1 MSTKAIVKFAPVTQ
15 DSFIQ
20 VVINIFTGAGYSP
33 YGQGTNSMIFRNDG
47 VCIEIDKESKLYK
60 GVYPDDSYT
69 YDRVFWLPHNMVEF
83 VNYIT
88 SESVDKSI
96 KKTTREIRQTPGY
109 QPEQKPGKVSPLFR
123 VGQQVVV
130 NNAEDCYTSYDKV
143 FDLMGF
149 KNTKKNLPGNI
160 SNVECK
166 IATIF
171 DMEYHLDFNY
181 MLCGIRF
188 DDGKELL
195 IGQEGLREFTGFEKS
210 DLVVILPSD
219 DYFFTIPKEDVGV
232 NYSIPVKVIEKSS
245 PIFSSSE
252 ILWTK
257 VLFSD
262 GSKNTY
268 TKLRYAND
276 SEKDAYRKKNSK
288 QTFIIGES
296 TRAKKIEVSLSG
308 IILLYHSSII
318 LHGSQRREVLK
329 ISVDHLREVVTEMSN
344 FKPHLKSRYW
354 QMSIPKINIGCVEN
368 VTYSQLKDI
377 LDYATH
383 IGLK

>member
-1 MSTKAIVKFAPVTQ
+1 
-15 DSFIQ
+15 
-20 VVINIFTGAGYSP
+20 
-33 YGQGTNSMIFRNDG
+33 MIFRNDG

-60 GVYPDDSYT
+60 GVYPDESYT

-130 NNAEDCYTSYDKV
+130 NNADHCYTSYNKV

-149 KNTKKNLPGNI
+149 KNTKENLPGNI
-160 SNVECK
+160 SNVKCE

-195 IGQEGLREFTGFEKS
+195 IGQEGLREFTGFEDG

-232 NYSIPVKVIEKSS
+232 AVKVREKSS
-245 PIFSSSE
+245 PIYSSK

-268 TKLRYAND
+268 TKLRYANE

-288 QTFIIGES
+288 RQTFIIGES
-296 TRAKKIEVSLSG
+296 TRARTIEVSLSG
-308 IILLYHSSII
+308 IILL
-318 LHGSQRREVLK
+318 GSEPGKMLK

-344 FKPHLKSRYW
+344 FKPHFKSRYW

-383 IGLK
+383 IGLD

>member
-130 NNAEDCYTSYDKV
+130 NNADHCYTSYNKV

-149 KNTKKNLPGNI
+149 KNTKENLPGNI
-160 SNVECK
+160 SNVGCK

-219 DYFFTIPKEDVGV
+219 DYFFTIPKEDVEV
-232 NYSIPVKVIEKSS
+232 AVKVIEKSS
-245 PIFSSSE
+245 PK
-252 ILWTK
+252 LWTK

-268 TKLRYAND
+268 MKLRYANE
-276 SEKDAYRKKNSK
+276 SEKNEYANKNSK

-296 TRAKKIEVSLSG
+296 TSAKKIEVSLGG
-308 IILLYHSSII
+308 IILL
-318 LHGSQRREVLK
+318 GSQRIEMYCK
-329 ISVDHLREVVTEMSN
+329 IDVDHLREVVTEMSN
-344 FKPHLKSRYW
+344 FKPHFKSRYW

>member
-60 GVYPDDSYT
+60 GVYPDESYT

-130 NNAEDCYTSYDKV
+130 NNADCCYTSYNKV

-149 KNTKKNLPGNI
+149 KNTKENLPGNI
-160 SNVECK
+160 SNVGCK

-171 DMEYHLDFNY
+171 DMEYHLDFRTR

-232 NYSIPVKVIEKSS
+232 AVKVREKSS

-276 SEKDAYRKKNSK
+276 SEKNEYANKNSK

-296 TRAKKIEVSLSG
+296 TRARTIEVSLGG
-308 IILLYHSSII
+308 IILHD
-318 LHGSQRREVLK
+318 SQRREVLK
-329 ISVDHLREVVTEMSN
+329 IDVDHLREVVTEMSN
-344 FKPHLKSRYW
+344 FKPHFKSRYW

-383 IGLK
+383 IGLD

>member
-1 MSTKAIVKFAPVTQ
+1 MSTKVIVKFAPVTQ

-20 VVINIFTGAGYSP
+20 VVINIFTGAGYFP

-47 VCIEIDKESKLYK
+47 VCIEIDKEFKKYK
-60 GVYPDDSYT
+60 GVYPDESYT
-69 YDRVFWLPHNMVEF
+69 YDRVFWLPHNMAEF

-130 NNAEDCYTSYDKV
+130 NDADCCYRSYNKV

-149 KNTKKNLPGNI
+149 KNTKENLPGNI
-160 SNVECK
+160 SNVKCE

-195 IGQEGLREFTGFEKS
+195 IDQEGLREFTGFEKS

-232 NYSIPVKVIEKSS
+232 AVRVIEKSY
-245 PIFSSSE
+245 PAKYDSE

-262 GSKNTY
+262 GSKNDY
-268 TKLRYAND
+268 KKLRYANE
-276 SEKDAYRKKNSK
+276 SEKDAYLKKNSK

-296 TRAKKIEVSLSG
+296 TRARTIEVSLSG
-308 IILLYHSSII
+308 IILHDTLG
-318 LHGSQRREVLK
+318 LREVLK

-344 FKPHLKSRYW
+344 FKSHLKSRYW

>member
-1 MSTKAIVKFAPVTQ
+1 MSTKVIVKFAPVTQ

-60 GVYPDDSYT
+60 GVYHDESSTD
-69 YDRVFWLPHNMVEF
+69 DRVFFLPHNMVEF

-130 NNAEDCYTSYDKV
+130 NNADHCYTSYNKV

-149 KNTKKNLPGNI
+149 KNTKENLPGNI
-160 SNVECK
+160 SNVGCE

-171 DMEYHLDFNY
+171 DMEYHLDFNR

-232 NYSIPVKVIEKSS
+232 VVKVIEKSS
-245 PIFSSSE
+245 PG
-252 ILWTK
+252 LWTK

-268 TKLRYAND
+268 TKLRYANE
-276 SEKDAYRKKNSK
+276 SEKDVYLKKNSK
-288 QTFIIGES
+288 MQTFIIGES
-296 TRAKKIEVSLSG
+296 TRARTIEVSLSG
-308 IILLYHSSII
+308 IILHD
-318 LHGSQRREVLK
+318 SQRREMLK

-344 FKPHLKSRYW
+344 FKPHFKSRYW
-354 QMSIPKINIGCVEN
+354 QMSISKINIGCVEN

-383 IGLK
+383 IGLD

>member
-1 MSTKAIVKFAPVTQ
+1 MSTKAIVKFAPDTQ
-15 DSFIQ
+15 DSFIL

-47 VCIEIDKESKLYK
+47 VCIEIDKESKKYK
-60 GVYPDDSYT
+60 GVYPDESYT

-83 VNYIT
+83 INYIT

-130 NNAEDCYTSYDKV
+130 NNADCCYTSYNKV

-149 KNTKKNLPGNI
+149 KNTKENWPGNI
-160 SNVECK
+160 SNVKCE

-219 DYFFTIPKEDVGV
+219 DYFSTIPKEDVGV
-232 NYSIPVKVIEKSS
+232 AVKVIEKSY
-245 PIFSSSE
+245 PTQYNSE
-252 ILWTK
+252 ILWTR

-262 GSKNTY
+262 RSKNTY
-268 TKLRYAND
+268 TKLRYANE
-276 SEKDAYRKKNSK
+276 SEKDAYLKKNSK

-296 TRAKKIEVSLSG
+296 TSAKKIEVSLGG
-308 IILLYHSSII
+308 IILL
-318 LHGSQRREVLK
+318 GSQRIEMYCK
-329 ISVDHLREVVTEMSN
+329 IDVDHLREVVTEMSN
-344 FKPHLKSRYW
+344 FKPHFKSRYW